1 MKLRLPLLLRLALLS
16 TAAAYTLGSGCLFA
30 DDAPAD
36 AAQDDPI
43 AEAVDEEESDSPA
56 IGFEGYTESQLVD
69 IQSSD
74 SAGAVIRQMLEN
86 STTGAVANVGTT
98 SSTSNGATTAAE
110 SPALTL
116 SAPAEPV
123 TDTTL
128 TTSTLSDS
136 AGEGAVAPFFSAEEA
151 AALVVASPA
160 TSTPSLKNAST
171 ATLSS
176 SDSPDETTSS
186 VVANGVVSSSI
197 ASVGSAGGAGASSG
211 GGSASYSLTSSA
223 PDSSSSL
230 VITTPTDDTS
240 SDPIA
245 EDVLEDSS
253 TEDTTTSTTLPD
265 SSASTL
271 AGSSSTTTTTTTRT
285 LPALKLLGAADSS
298 ESEVVVSVNGTDI
311 SSGGKIDYVEY
322 SKDASTLYVP
332 VGGSSS
338 SSYPWTG
345 SVTSINVNLD
355 SFYIRPGNATQT
367 TFSVTTLT
375 TGKVGA
381 NIDIR
386 NNEWGSDSANAWN
399 RALNLSVDCLKING
413 SASLS
418 VNKTKDGNIEVTIGR
433 VENST
438 ESSEVPV
445 LTTVSNTGT
454 LNLGT
459 AATEVEA
466 ASTISTG
473 SITNSGTL
481 NLYGN
486 LSTTSTISNSGTIDL
501 GSGVSLSFDSLEH
514 LDAWYHDTKF
524 ETGTV
529 LNSGYLS
536 GRYLIKGGTVSKTD
550 ETVSATC
557 GDNSYALDF
566 STVAGAVLKNAGDA
580 NDGVYYISSG
590 DSLLYGDAG
599 NSMADDTTTSIVLNG
614 GTLQLGE
621 TALGKVVGLSQAST
635 LQLNEGATF
644 AASSV
649 VASNAQQ
656 SGQIA
661 TNGNTL
667 SLSGSGTYDMG
678 SMSDSARTLA
688 NGVSLG
694 SSWEGVLRISSS
706 NNWTNLKLND
716 YVRLD
721 NGVSMSSVELFG
733 VTAWLPSGGSNSA
746 RLILTNKSDGT
757 AAFTINDGFVGTT
770 STFLG
775 SVSGSGDI
783 KITLVNPNNTVFS
796 FEGGVSGW
804 TGRYIMS
811 TAKTTTVKFAGASSL
826 VNAAIEQ
833 QNSDGTLN
841 ITAAA
846 TGGTTFANAITAS
859 SLTATT
865 ALTLSAKKEG
875 EKYVATADT
884 LTGALSASGQAVTI
898 DNELVT
904 LTVTGATTAASFS
917 NAGKAYLN
925 GGATITGVLRNTGTL
940 SLGGTSTVGKIEGA
954 ATVSGN
960 LTLTGVDSVYHSGG
974 ALNFSGSSKLT
985 LGTGATATNPFIHSD
1000 GKSFKVGLI
1009 SGSILNG
1016 STVDLQGLSGRQTAT
1031 YSGEGDSAVITIN
1044 GGPLNLVWNNP
1055 SGGEWS
1061 TDTTSEKNWIAGET
1075 EEYFYSGDHVTIG
1088 AYQVTTS
1095 GNLIAGNVTLN
1106 GATLTVADGSSLTAN
1121 SMTIGGTTSISGT
1134 GSLTVGSVALNG
1146 ATLTIGEG
1154 TTLSTSSMT
1163 ISGATTID
1171 NSANTSLYTQ
1181 SSVTLSDGTSLTL
1194 KNTNLTAGG
1203 TTAGGTLTV
1212 DGNGMLILIETSELQ
1227 DLVING
1233 GIVKTER
1240 SDRGK
1245 AQISGTVTVKAGGT
1259 YLVSGANKDGL
1270 GWGDGATRA
1279 IKLLAGDENTHAVL
1293 DLNGKRNTATTVL
1306 YLNGYATVQ
1315 NGIWDPYDTN
1325 SEQKGGTIVV
1335 SGTGNVIASNVDIR
1349 LRDSGGAV
1357 FDVSLNSDVEMGGK
1371 FTLSEDGYGV
1381 SKTIVKKG
1389 DGLLTVTGESSI
1401 GNAVFV
1407 YAGTLKLAGAAG
1419 KVGSGAITLSSNAV
1433 LELAHTAECP
1443 LSGNISSAEG
1453 ATGTTL
1459 RVSGSGAETLSGTVN
1474 VAATD
1479 IQSGTLKLSGSSASL
1494 GALTVGDGAGLSATG
1509 SSQSLNLSAV
1519 VQNQGTL
1526 SLGGVSTLT
1535 FTVSD
1540 VFDSFSYTDTV
1551 TGAGAKNG
1559 FIDRYWLIRNS
1570 GSGTISGLSVADVTV
1585 NGTSKNASSDGT
1597 GLYAAVEAVDL
1608 GVTDGT
1614 NLNSI
1619 YVVNEGN
1626 LVYNDTAS
1634 NSSGN
1639 SAVKQLWLTGGTLEL
1654 AQSDIKSGVGVHVKQ
1669 DSTVNIGTNRT
1680 LTDSQVASV
1689 ENGATLTLTGS
1700 GTYSLAVGQI
1710 GETASLTSG
1719 VALDT
1724 GESGFT
1730 GTVLLN
1736 KGTTLNGTDLSALTN
1751 GSYSSVTMNG
1761 VSGTLKSGDISTNLV
1776 LEDCSELQGAE
1787 KALTINGAGSIRFSG
1802 AISGTGEMKIA
1813 PSDAAAENTL
1823 IFSGDVS
1830 GWTGELEVF
1839 KGIANVRF
1847 TGEAKA
1853 INASVANRPTES
1865 VVNMVVDASESRSF
1879 TRGISANT
1887 LLLTQGTKGK
1897 VVDMS
1902 GGSYNVYTKTDLT
1915 ESNVILQVKR
1925 TGVDSYLYSALTEL
1939 AADGSSGIN
1948 ISDGEKTL
1956 TTIRTNTTDSSSPG
1970 NATLSPCMFTY
1981 DNTNGRA
1988 VITGSTIDRAV
1999 IDVVNGSTLEL
2010 SSVVLTNSCWVHDD
2024 DASTPA
2030 PTGHLVLNGVEL
2042 QMAKGTA
2049 STEDGSGVAL
2059 TLTGGVTAATNA
2071 DGSAK
2076 TLTGKVYVMDL
2087 TRISDFA
2094 TIKGGD
2100 DGGLTLN
2107 FDTYGNGFAE
2117 LYETLK
2123 GYDYVAVKFSDDVL
2137 SVDFESLKVTSKITN
2152 GQNAEATSQGYYY
2165 NNNGASGV
2173 VVYFDAIALP
2183 EPTTSTLGLLALAA
2197 LCARRRRSR
2206 TRAHAEHA

>member
-98 SSTSNGATTAAE
+98 SSTSNGATTAAVD

-116 SAPAEPV
+116 SAPAEPA
-123 TDTTL
+123 TDTSL

-160 TSTPSLKNAST
+160 TSTSSLKNAST

-176 SDSPDETTSS
+176 SDASDETTSS
-186 VVANGVVSSSI
+186 SSATGASSSLG
-197 ASVGSAGGAGASSG
+197 SVGSASAGGAGASTG
-211 GGSASYSLTSSA
+211 GGSASYTLTSSA

-386 NNEWGSDSANAWN
+386 NNEWGSDSDNAWN

-438 ESSEVPV
+438 ASSEVPV

-486 LSTTSTISNSGTIDL
+486 LSTTSTISNSGTIAL
-501 GSGVSLSFDSLEH
+501 GSGVSLSFDSLEN
-514 LDAWYHDTKF
+514 LEKWYYDSKF
-524 ETGTV
+524 GTGAV

-566 STVAGAVLKNAGDA
+566 STVAGAVLTAGSASDR
-580 NDGVYYISSG
+580 VYYISSG

-599 NSMADDTTTSIVLNG
+599 NSMADEATTSIVLNG

-621 TALGKVVGLSQAST
+621 TALGKAVALSQAST

-667 SLSGSGTYDMG
+667 SLSGSGTYTISLNSG
-678 SMSDSARTLA
+678 NQFTSS
-688 NGVSLG
+688 SLG
-694 SSWEGVLRISSS
+694 SNVQLKTGDDGWKGTITLTGGSSIAGYPHNLTGLFNGAYSIIEMKGVTGWTDTWGGTEAANIKLTDVTDGSTTTYA
-706 NNWTNLKLND
+706 WTNGA
-716 YVRLD
+716 YV
-721 NGVSMSSVELFG
+721 
-733 VTAWLPSGGSNSA
+733 SGDGATRTCTFTGTWSGKGTFCA
-746 RLILTNKSDGT
+746 DTGT
-757 AAFTINDGFVGTT
+757 ATNGTHKQNYT
-770 STFLG
+770 YQ
-775 SVSGSGDI
+775 GDI
-783 KITLVNPNNTVFS
+783 
-796 FEGGVSGW
+796 SGW
-804 TGRYIMS
+804 TGRFLLDKAIM
-811 TAKTTTVKFAGASSL
+811 TMTLRFADKANK
-826 VNAAIEQ
+826 VNAEIK
-833 QNSDGTLN
+833 QNKGTLN

-846 TGGTTFANAITAS
+846 TGGTTFANAIKAS

-865 ALTLSAKKEG
+865 ALKLSAKKEG
-875 EKYVATADT
+875 ENYVDTADT
-884 LTGALSASGQAVTI
+884 LTGALNASGQAVTI
-898 DNELVT
+898 DNALVT
-904 LTVTGATTAASFS
+904 LKVNGATTAASFS
-917 NAGKAYLN
+917 NAGNAYLN
-925 GGATITGVLRNTGTL
+925 GGAVITGVLSNTGTLSLGGTSTAASFSNAGTANLNGGAVITGVLSNTGTL

-1088 AYQVTTS
+1088 AYQVGTPSVFMTTPREP
-1095 GNLIAGNVTLN
+1095 
-1106 GATLTVADGSSLTAN
+1106 
-1121 SMTIGGTTSISGT
+1121 
-1134 GSLTVGSVALNG
+1134 AL
-1146 ATLTIGEG
+1146 
-1154 TTLSTSSMT
+1154 
-1163 ISGATTID
+1163 
-1171 NSANTSLYTQ
+1171 
-1181 SSVTLSDGTSLTL
+1181 
-1194 KNTNLTAGG
+1194 
-1203 TTAGGTLTV
+1203 
-1212 DGNGMLILIETSELQ
+1212 
-1227 DLVING
+1227 
-1233 GIVKTER
+1233 R
-1240 SDRGK
+1240 
-1245 AQISGTVTVKAGGT
+1245 
-1259 YLVSGANKDGL
+1259 
-1270 GWGDGATRA
+1270 
-1279 IKLLAGDENTHAVL
+1279 
-1293 DLNGKRNTATTVL
+1293 
-1306 YLNGYATVQ
+1306 
-1315 NGIWDPYDTN
+1315 
-1325 SEQKGGTIVV
+1325 
-1335 SGTGNVIASNVDIR
+1335 
-1349 LRDSGGAV
+1349 
-1357 FDVSLNSDVEMGGK
+1357 
-1371 FTLSEDGYGV
+1371 
-1381 SKTIVKKG
+1381 
-1389 DGLLTVTGESSI
+1389 ESSCRWIPVASDI
-1401 GNAVFV
+1401 GTARWLCPSSEIGF
-1407 YAGTLKLAGAAG
+1407 
-1419 KVGSGAITLSSNAV
+1419 SRFLSS
-1433 LELAHTAECP
+1433 P
-1443 LSGNISSAEG
+1443 P
-1453 ATGTTL
+1453 
-1459 RVSGSGAETLSGTVN
+1459 
-1474 VAATD
+1474 
-1479 IQSGTLKLSGSSASL
+1479 Q
-1494 GALTVGDGAGLSATG
+1494 
-1509 SSQSLNLSAV
+1509 
-1519 VQNQGTL
+1519 
-1526 SLGGVSTLT
+1526 
-1535 FTVSD
+1535 
-1540 VFDSFSYTDTV
+1540 
-1551 TGAGAKNG
+1551 
-1559 FIDRYWLIRNS
+1559 
-1570 GSGTISGLSVADVTV
+1570 
-1585 NGTSKNASSDGT
+1585 
-1597 GLYAAVEAVDL
+1597 
-1608 GVTDGT
+1608 
-1614 NLNSI
+1614 
-1619 YVVNEGN
+1619 
-1626 LVYNDTAS
+1626 
-1634 NSSGN
+1634 
-1639 SAVKQLWLTGGTLEL
+1639 
-1654 AQSDIKSGVGVHVKQ
+1654 
-1669 DSTVNIGTNRT
+1669 
-1680 LTDSQVASV
+1680 
-1689 ENGATLTLTGS
+1689 
-1700 GTYSLAVGQI
+1700 
-1710 GETASLTSG
+1710 
-1719 VALDT
+1719 
-1724 GESGFT
+1724 
-1730 GTVLLN
+1730 
-1736 KGTTLNGTDLSALTN
+1736 
-1751 GSYSSVTMNG
+1751 
-1761 VSGTLKSGDISTNLV
+1761 
-1776 LEDCSELQGAE
+1776 
-1787 KALTINGAGSIRFSG
+1787 
-1802 AISGTGEMKIA
+1802 
-1813 PSDAAAENTL
+1813 
-1823 IFSGDVS
+1823 
-1830 GWTGELEVF
+1830 
-1839 KGIANVRF
+1839 
-1847 TGEAKA
+1847 
-1853 INASVANRPTES
+1853 
-1865 VVNMVVDASESRSF
+1865 
-1879 TRGISANT
+1879 
-1887 LLLTQGTKGK
+1887 
-1897 VVDMS
+1897 
-1902 GGSYNVYTKTDLT
+1902 
-1915 ESNVILQVKR
+1915 
-1925 TGVDSYLYSALTEL
+1925 
-1939 AADGSSGIN
+1939 
-1948 ISDGEKTL
+1948 
-1956 TTIRTNTTDSSSPG
+1956 
-1970 NATLSPCMFTY
+1970 
-1981 DNTNGRA
+1981 
-1988 VITGSTIDRAV
+1988 
-1999 IDVVNGSTLEL
+1999 
-2010 SSVVLTNSCWVHDD
+2010 
-2024 DASTPA
+2024 
-2030 PTGHLVLNGVEL
+2030 
-2042 QMAKGTA
+2042 
-2049 STEDGSGVAL
+2049 
-2059 TLTGGVTAATNA
+2059 
-2071 DGSAK
+2071 
-2076 TLTGKVYVMDL
+2076 
-2087 TRISDFA
+2087 
-2094 TIKGGD
+2094 
-2100 DGGLTLN
+2100 
-2107 FDTYGNGFAE
+2107 
-2117 LYETLK
+2117 
-2123 GYDYVAVKFSDDVL
+2123 
-2137 SVDFESLKVTSKITN
+2137 
-2152 GQNAEATSQGYYY
+2152 
-2165 NNNGASGV
+2165 
-2173 VVYFDAIALP
+2173 
-2183 EPTTSTLGLLALAA
+2183 
-2197 LCARRRRSR
+2197 
-2206 TRAHAEHA
+2206 

>member
-43 AEAVDEEESDSPA
+43 AEAVDEEEGDSPA

-98 SSTSNGATTAAE
+98 SSTSNGATTAAAE

-123 TDTTL
+123 TDTAL

-151 AALVVASPA
+151 AALAIESTV

-176 SDSPDETTSS
+176 SDSSDETTSS
-186 VVANGVVSSSI
+186 TSATGASSSI
-197 ASVGSAGGAGASSG
+197 ASVGSASAGGSVAFSG

-223 PDSSSSL
+223 PDSSSSSL
-230 VITTPTDDTS
+230 VITTPTDDSS

-245 EDVLEDSS
+245 EDVLEDST

-271 AGSSSTTTTTTTRT
+271 ASSTSSATTRT
-285 LPALKLLGAADSS
+285 LPPLKLLGATGDSVT
-298 ESEVVVSVNGTDI
+298 VVD
-311 SSGGKIDYVEY
+311 
-322 SKDASTLYVP
+322 
-332 VGGSSS
+332 GGSS
-338 SSYPWTG
+338 TTMG
-345 SVTSINVNLD
+345 D
-355 SFYIRPGNATQT
+355 SFNEKYGVKYSNEGKLGDTNLVGNIVYLNGTHNLPELKLSGQSFWVCPDVDGT
-367 TFSVTTLT
+367 VFKITTLT
-375 TGKVGA
+375 TSTSSSTVKFQ
-381 NIDIR
+381 
-386 NNEWGSDSANAWN
+386 NNEWHNTWGGGDRSMSVNIET
-399 RALNLSVDCLKING
+399 LSVNG
-413 SASLS
+413 SASLE
-418 VNKTKDGNIEVTIGR
+418 VNQTHNGAITVSIGK
-433 VENST
+433 VENSST
-438 ESSEVPV
+438 ESTTGPLLTSVTNSGV
-445 LTTVSNTGT
+445 LT
-454 LNLGT
+454 LGT

-473 SITNSGTL
+473 SITNTNSGTL

-486 LSTTSTISNSGTIDL
+486 LSTTSTISNSGTIVL
-501 GSGVSLSFDSLEH
+501 GSGVSLSFDSLEN
-514 LDAWYHDTKF
+514 LEKWYHDSKDTS
-524 ETGTV
+524 GTAR
-529 LNSGYLS
+529 NSGYLS
-536 GRYLIKGGTVSKTD
+536 GRYLIKGGMVTKTD
-550 ETVSATC
+550 ESMSATC
-557 GDNSYALDF
+557 GDESYTLDF
-566 STVAGAVLKNAGDA
+566 SSSDGVVMTINPQSR
-580 NDGVYYISSG
+580 GVYYISSG

-614 GTLQLGE
+614 GTFQLGE
-621 TALGKVVGLSQAST
+621 TALGKAVGLSQAST
-635 LQLNEGATF
+635 LQLNKEATF

-649 VASNAQQ
+649 VAFNAG

-667 SLSGSGTYDMG
+667 SLSGSGTYTISLNSG
-678 SMSDSARTLA
+678 NQFTSS
-688 NGVSLG
+688 SLG
-694 SSWEGVLRISSS
+694 SNVQLKTGNDGWKGTITLTGGSSS
-706 NNWTNLKLND
+706 AGKPHNLTGLFNGSYSIIEMKGVTGWTDTWGGTEAANIKLTDVTDGSTTTYAWTNGA
-716 YVRLD
+716 YV
-721 NGVSMSSVELFG
+721 
-733 VTAWLPSGGSNSA
+733 SGDGDTQTCTFTGTWSGKGTFCA
-746 RLILTNKSDGT
+746 DTGT
-757 AAFTINDGFVGTT
+757 ATTGTHKQNYT
-770 STFLG
+770 YQ
-775 SVSGSGDI
+775 GDI
-783 KITLVNPNNTVFS
+783 
-796 FEGGVSGW
+796 SGW
-804 TGRYIMS
+804 TGRFLLDKAIM
-811 TAKTTTVKFAGASSL
+811 TMTLRFADNANR

-833 QNSDGTLN
+833 NKGTLN

-846 TGGTTFANAITAS
+846 TGETTFANAIKAS

-865 ALTLSAKKEG
+865 ALKLSAKKEG
-875 EKYVATADT
+875 ETYVATEDI
-884 LTGALSASGQAVTI
+884 LTGALNASGQAVTI
-898 DNELVT
+898 DNEQVT
-904 LTVTGATTAASFS
+904 LKVTGATTAASFS

-925 GGATITGVLRNTGTL
+925 GGAVITGVLSNTGTL

-960 LTLTGVDSVYHSGG
+960 LTLTGVNSVYHSGG
-974 ALNFSGSSKLT
+974 TLDFGDSSVLTLGSGKYLNEDSYQIGSISGSS
-985 LGTGATATNPFIHSD
+985 
-1000 GKSFKVGLI
+1000 V
-1009 SGSILNG
+1009 LNEN
-1016 STVDLQGLSGRQTAT
+1016 STVNLYGLAGRQTAT
-1031 YSGEGDSAVITIN
+1031 YSGNGDSAVIEISGAPFDLEWSN
-1044 GGPLNLVWNNP
+1044 E

-1061 TDTTSEKNWIAGET
+1061 TDRSLEKYQNWTAGGND
-1075 EEYFYSGDHVTIG
+1075 EYFYTRDNVSIG
-1088 AYQVTTS
+1088 GFEVTTV
-1095 GNLIAGNVTLN
+1095 GDLWA
-1106 GATLTVADGSSLTAN
+1106 
-1121 SMTIGGTTSISGT
+1121 
-1134 GSLTVGSVALNG
+1134 GSVALNG
-1146 ATLTIGEG
+1146 
-1154 TTLSTSSMT
+1154 TTLKIGQGSSFRADSMA
-1163 ISGATTID
+1163 ISGITIID
-1171 NSANTSLYTQ
+1171 NSANGSVYTQ
-1181 SSVTLSDGTSLTL
+1181 SSVTLSNGTSLTL

-1212 DGNGMLILIETSELQ
+1212 DGNGTLTLISSSVLQ
-1227 DLVING
+1227 DLFING

-1240 SDRGK
+1240 FDNGT

-1259 YLVSGANKDGL
+1259 YLVSGTKDDGL
-1270 GWGDGATRA
+1270 GWGENATRA

-1293 DLNGKRNTATTVL
+1293 DLNGKRSTATTLL
-1306 YLNGYATVQ
+1306 YLNGYAIVQ
-1315 NGIWDPYDTN
+1315 NGTWDPYGTN
-1325 SEQKGGTIVV
+1325 SQPSGTQAGGTINV
-1335 SGTGNVIASNVDIR
+1335 SGTGNVFSANIRFRGDGNQNPTFNVEEN
-1349 LRDSGGAV
+1349 AE
-1357 FDVSLNSDVEMGGK
+1357 VEMRGQFEYYSGPTK
-1371 FTLSEDGYGV
+1371 ILQKQGL
-1381 SKTIVKKG
+1381 
-1389 DGLLTVTGESSI
+1389 GLLTVTGESGI
-1401 GNAVFV
+1401 ANAVSV
-1407 YAGTLKLAGAAG
+1407 QAGTLKLAGTAG
-1419 KVGSGAITLSSNAV
+1419 KVGRGAITLGSNAV
-1433 LELAHTAECP
+1433 LELAHTAACK
-1443 LSGNISSAEG
+1443 LSNSISSAEG

-1459 RVSGSGAETLSGTVN
+1459 RVIGSAAETLEGTVN
-1474 VAATD
+1474 VSVTD
-1479 IQSGTLKLSGSSASL
+1479 IQSGTLELRGSSASL
-1494 GALTVGDGAGLSATG
+1494 GAVTVGAGAGLSATG
-1509 SSQSLNLSAV
+1509 SSQTLNLSAV

-1535 FTVSD
+1535 FMVSD

-1559 FIDRYWLIRNS
+1559 FINRYWLIRNS
-1570 GSGTISGLSVADVTV
+1570 GSGAIENLSVADVTV
-1585 NGTSKNASSDGT
+1585 NGASKNASFDGT
-1597 GLYAAVEAVDL
+1597 GLYAAVEAADL

-1626 LVYNDTAS
+1626 VVYNAAS

-1639 SAVKQLWLTGGTLEL
+1639 DTVKQLWLTGGTLEL
-1654 AQSDIKSGVGVHVKQ
+1654 DQSDIKAGVGVHVKQ

-1689 ENGATLTLTGS
+1689 ASGATLTLTGS

-1719 VALDT
+1719 VALAT

-1761 VSGTLKSGDISTNLV
+1761 VSGTLKSGAISTNLV
-1776 LEDCSELQGAE
+1776 LVDYSVEVDKKMVTT
-1787 KALTINGAGSIRFSG
+1787 KALTINGAGTITFG
-1802 AISGTGEMKIA
+1802 GTISGSGEMEIA
-1813 PSDAAAENTL
+1813 PTADAAENTL

-1830 GWTGELEVF
+1830 GWTGKLVVAAG
-1839 KGIANVRF
+1839 KANVTF
-1847 TGEAKA
+1847 TGAAKE
-1853 INASVANRPTES
+1853 INAYVADTFNKSVL
-1865 VVNMVVDASESRSF
+1865 NMVVDASESRSF
-1879 TRGISANT
+1879 TQGISADT
-1887 LLLTQGTKGK
+1887 LRLTNGTEGK
-1897 VVDMS
+1897 VVDVS
-1902 GGSYNVYTKTDLT
+1902 GGTYIVSTKTDLT
-1915 ESNVILQVKR
+1915 ESNVILQVK
-1925 TGVDSYLYSALTEL
+1925 GIGSEDSNLYSSLTEL
-1939 AADGSSGIN
+1939 ASDGSSCIN
-1948 ISDGEKTL
+1948 ISDSEKTL
-1956 TTIRTNTTDSSSPG
+1956 TTIRTNTQDASSSG
-1970 NATLSPCMFTY
+1970 NATLSSCTFTY
-1981 DNTNGRA
+1981 NNSTA
-1988 VITGSTIDRAV
+1988 KISGSTIDRAV

-2030 PTGHLVLNGVEL
+2030 PTGKLVLNGVEL

-2059 TLTGGVTAATNA
+2059 TLTGGTTAATNA

-2087 TRISDFA
+2087 TQISDFA
-2094 TIKGGD
+2094 TISGSGS
-2100 DGGLTLN
+2100 GLTLN

-2137 SVDFESLKVTSKITN
+2137 SVDFKTLKVTSKITN
-2152 GQNAEATSQGYYY
+2152 GQNDVATSQGYYY
-2165 NNNGASGV
+2165 NNNGTSGV